1 MKLMYMSI
9 LWEGLGFVTLENEQ
23 VGIRVTAQDLVEEQL
38 EQY

>member
-1 MKLMYMSI
+1 MKLMNMSI

-23 VGIRVTAQDLVEEQL
+23 VGIRVTTQDLVEEQL